1 MPASIDRTFREIAKA
16 IVPFFTEALLNTSV
30 SESII
35 CKGEKNMFQNRL
47 EAVKQ
52 KHPLIHCITNYV
64 TVNDCAN
71 LVLACG
77 ASPIMADDKEE
88 VEEITAL
95 CNGLTLNIGTLNSRT
110 VASMLLAGK
119 QANKLHHPVVLDP
132 VGAGA
137 SRLRTE
143 TAQKLLQEVACT
155 VIRGNL
161 SEIKALAFGSGN
173 TKGVDADISDTI
185 TENSLDET
193 VAFAKAFARKT
204 GAITAITGAIDVVAN
219 EKTAYCIR
227 NGHPTMAFVTGT
239 GCQLSAMSAAFVSA
253 NPEHSPEAV
262 AAAVSAMGLAGE
274 IAQQRMTEADGNA
287 SYRNYIIDAIFRLTP
302 EDLEKGARYEIR

>member
-1 MPASIDRTFREIAKA
+1 
-16 IVPFFTEALLNTSV
+16 
-30 SESII
+30 
-35 CKGEKNMFQNRL
+35 MFQTLL
-47 EAVKQ
+47 ENLKQ

-77 ASPIMADDKEE
+77 ASPIMADDREE

-110 VASMLLAGK
+110 LASMLLAGK
-119 QANKLHHPVVLDP
+119 QANKLHRPVVLDP

-143 TAQKLLQEVACT
+143 AAQKLLNEVACS
-155 VIRGNL
+155 VVRGNL

-173 TKGVDADISDTI
+173 TKGVDADVSDRI
-185 TENSLDET
+185 TENSLEET
-193 VAFAKAFARKT
+193 VAFAKAFSEKT

-253 NPEHSPEAV
+253 NPEHPLEAV

-274 IAQQRMTEADGNA
+274 IARQRMTEADGNA
-287 SYRNYIIDAIFRLTP
+287 SYRNYIIDAVFRMTP
-302 EDLEKGARYEIR
+302 KDLEKGARYEIR